1 MDAVNSG
8 GQRPRPRQAAR
19 LVVERAYPAITRWVT
34 AHGWIELGPTEGS
47 LSFVRALDIGGMIWE
62 GEPTYASVDA
72 ALQAL
77 DAALEQFLREQFGE
91 R

>member
-1 MDAVNSG
+1 MV
-8 GQRPRPRQAAR
+8 
-19 LVVERAYPAITRWVT
+19 
-34 AHGWIELGPTEGS
+34 
-47 LSFVRALDIGGMIWE
+47 WE

-77 DAALEQFLREQFGE
+77 DAALEQVLREQFGE

>member
-1 MDAVNSG
+1 MV
-8 GQRPRPRQAAR
+8 
-19 LVVERAYPAITRWVT
+19 
-34 AHGWIELGPTEGS
+34 
-47 LSFVRALDIGGMIWE
+47 WE

-77 DAALEQFLREQFGE
+77 DAVLEQLLSEQFGQ